1 MYATDWGG
9 KELALY
15 CFFSSPPRLSA
26 AVIGVFLPSTAFS
39 IVLLYR
45 RSLQAAL
52 KGSPPFQISFG
63 NSMRCSCRFSAFAI
77 VWGEGRELVSLL
89 CFLCIL
95 RCVLCAVYSVYSAH
109 CTLYSVL
116 CSAPLRLR
124 FLLFSSSARETRN
137 SKLETRDGRFG
148 KREDFGFYRRS

>member
-1 MYATDWGG
+1 M
-9 KELALY
+9 Y

-52 KGSPPFQISFG
+52 KGSPPSKFLLVILCVVPAGSLHLLLCGEREGCWFLYYA
-63 NSMRCSCRFSAFAI
+63 FSAY
-77 VWGEGRELVSLL
+77 
-89 CFLCIL
+89 
-95 RCVLCAVYSVYSAH
+95 CAVYSVLCIQYTLRIALCTQYSA
-109 CTLYSVL
+109 VVP
-116 CSAPLRLR
+116 PLRLR

-148 KREDFGFYRRS
+148 KREDFGFYRSS

>member
-9 KELALY
+9 GKSLLCIA
-15 CFFSSPPRLSA
+15 FFLPPPRLSA

-77 VWGEGRELVSLL
+77 VWGEGRVL
-89 CFLCIL
+89 FLYYAFSAHCAVC
-95 RCVLCAVYSVYSAH
+95 CVLCIQYTLRIALCTQYSAVPR
-109 CTLYSVL
+109 CGSVS
-116 CSAPLRLR
+116 CF
-124 FLLFSSSARETRN
+124 FLLRHA
-137 SKLETRDGRFG
+137 KLETRN
-148 KREDFGFYRRS
+148 

>member
-9 KELALY
+9 KSLLCIA
-15 CFFSSPPRLSA
+15 FFLPPPRLSA

-77 VWGEGRELVSLL
+77 VWGEGRVL
-89 CFLCIL
+89 FLYYAFSAHCAVC
-95 RCVLCAVYSVYSAH
+95 CVLCTVCCVFSILCALH
-109 CTLYSVL
+109 SVL
-116 CSAPLRLR
+116 STLQSPVAAP
-124 FLLFSSSARETRN
+124 FLAFFFFGTRN
-137 SKLETRDGRFG
+137 
-148 KREDFGFYRRS
+148 